1 MKSKVSTSGG
11 VARTGHASE
20 TYGIVRHRN
29 RRAKESI
36 GIVGR
41 RLAEEQYGQVMQ
53 RKCVV
58 QFSDGNVRFGNGK
71 AAKRTEGPWSGKV
84 MEGNV

>member
-1 MKSKVSTSGG
+1 M
-11 VARTGHASE
+11 
-20 TYGIVRHRN
+20 
-29 RRAKESI
+29 
-36 GIVGR
+36 
-41 RLAEEQYGQVMQ
+41 AEEQYGQVMQ

-71 AAKRTEGPWSGKV
+71 AAKRTEEPWSGKV

>member
-58 QFSDGNVRFGNGK
+58 QFSDGK
-71 AAKRTEGPWSGKV
+71 EAKRTEGPWSGKV